1 MDQISIFLHEPG
13 KNIFFIEQ
21 DTMPDNFKIDRL
33 KLRRVLTNQLEKLEA
48 AKAARL
54 VCLSLQSLTGSFLVL
69 LGYFFLILPGLT

>member
-33 KLRRVLTNQLEKLEA
+33 KLKRVVTKNISKQQFINVILGKDMWTNSHFTK
-48 AKAARL
+48 
-54 VCLSLQSLTGSFLVL
+54 SIF
-69 LGYFFLILPGLT
+69 PP